1 MPTRSSVSRS
11 NTRRPTSIRATS
23 GSSTSCRSPRP
34 TSSTA
39 PRSRAWQGSAW
50 ERNNK
55 NKRVFPGSGAGRS
68 GALRPGSGLPHR
80 PRAENRG
87 ADAHVGGAEGDGDL
101 EVGAHA
107 HRQQREPVAPG
118 DLRGQREMRRRCV
131 VERRNAHQAGDREAV
146 TLAAGGDEAVG
157 LLRLNAGFLGLGAGI
172 DLDEQRRAA
181 LLPRHFLGERRGKAV
196 AVERMDGVEQ
206 GDGVARLVGLQR
218 PDQVQRDA
226 VMARQ
231 QRRPFGLGLLHAV
244 LAEHALARFDHR
256 RDRLGVERFRN
267 GNQGHAGRIAAGLA
281 AGGVDVAAHGG
292 EAGGPIHGFHRV
304 NAPLRL
310 LQIARNRQR
319 AFLPMSARL
328 RNRVEGRMADDGVRS
343 SNKLDTG
350 FRSTSR
356 QPPRGGKPLLSIRAR
371 LIVLALLAVAP
382 LMFERIHSIEEA
394 RGEHTARAHAQVID
408 LARRGAEAQHEI
420 ILSVRALLQIV
431 ARVYARTPLDAGDC
445 NHYLA
450 SLAGNLPWIR
460 TLSVA
465 DTDGRIRCSTG
476 AQAIGLN
483 VSDRP
488 HFQHALQSREFALS
502 DYVISRMNQPPTI
515 IATLPAIKD
524 DGAVAGVVLA
534 SIHLEWISELAAS
547 ATERSGAS
555 VLLVDGG
562 GTLTA
567 ASANLANAVGK
578 RFADTALVRDMLA
591 HDEGTL
597 TTAGLDGV
605 QRIFAYVRV
614 PWTNARLAV
623 GLDQEAVQAGINR
636 EIGIGYLQLALIGAL
651 VLMVVWFGGE
661 HLIVRP
667 IRSLVR
673 TVARFGRG
681 DLQVRAHEERW
692 VAEFE

>member
-1 MPTRSSVSRS
+1 
-11 NTRRPTSIRATS
+11 
-23 GSSTSCRSPRP
+23 
-34 TSSTA
+34 
-39 PRSRAWQGSAW
+39 
-50 ERNNK
+50 
-55 NKRVFPGSGAGRS
+55 
-68 GALRPGSGLPHR
+68 
-80 PRAENRG
+80 
-87 ADAHVGGAEGDGDL
+87 
-101 EVGAHA
+101 
-107 HRQQREPVAPG
+107 
-118 DLRGQREMRRRCV
+118 
-131 VERRNAHQAGDREAV
+131 
-146 TLAAGGDEAVG
+146 
-157 LLRLNAGFLGLGAGI
+157 
-172 DLDEQRRAA
+172 
-181 LLPRHFLGERRGKAV
+181 
-196 AVERMDGVEQ
+196 
-206 GDGVARLVGLQR
+206 
-218 PDQVQRDA
+218 
-226 VMARQ
+226 
-231 QRRPFGLGLLHAV
+231 
-244 LAEHALARFDHR
+244 
-256 RDRLGVERFRN
+256 
-267 GNQGHAGRIAAGLA
+267 
-281 AGGVDVAAHGG
+281 
-292 EAGGPIHGFHRV
+292 
-304 NAPLRL
+304 
-310 LQIARNRQR
+310 
-319 AFLPMSARL
+319 
-328 RNRVEGRMADDGVRS
+328 MADDGVRS

-692 VAEFE
+692 VAEFEPLAAAFDDMADKLASREEELRIANQHLEELASLDGLTGLANRRGFDRELRLAWERAAERREPMALMMIDIDHFKLYNDRYGHVAGDTCLRAVGETLSLVTLEEAVLVARYGGEEFALLLPGLDLARAAALAEEARKAIEDLMINHAQSPSGLVTISIGVEALVPERGRPAAELVEAADTALYAAKRGGRNTVVAHAPLLFSMAS